1 MNSQSRITAIGTY
14 VPDQILSNNDLEK
27 KES

>member
-14 VPDQILSNNDLEK
+14 VPNQILSNNDLEK
-27 KES
+27 KEN